1 MATWAEFEAEAP
13 ELALRVRRLFDAGRH
28 KTIATLRAD
37 GSPRISGIECE
48 FVDGE
53 LQFGSMTRS
62 RKGADLQADPRFAL
76 HGPTVHPVDGCES
89 EWPGEAKVSGR
100 ARFVGPLPGPADA
113 DGDADT
119 EADAPAPEG
128 DLFVA
133 DIDSVVLTSLDPS
146 ATKLVIESWS
156 PAGGLRRVERT

>member
-100 ARFVGPLPGPADA
+100 ARFVGPLPGPAD
-113 DGDADT
+113 GDADT